1 MHVAIIMDG
10 NGRWA
15 RERGL
20 PRIEGH
26 RRGALKVESVTEW
39 SADLGVRYLTLYAF
53 STENWK
59 RPWEEVSFLFNLFV
73 DFMKK
78 KIRKMKREG
87 VRVRI
92 IGRKEKLPDEVVKIW
107 EWAEEETKGNDKI
120 DLIIALNY
128 GGRAEIL
135 DAVNELLSENITK
148 VDEDMFRSHLY
159 APDIPDPDI
168 VIRTSGE
175 MRISNF
181 LLWQIAYSEL
191 FFIDKYWPDFERED
205 LEKVIEEFRRRHRR
219 FGGI

>member
-1 MHVAIIMDG
+1 MHIAIIMDG

-15 RERGL
+15 KEKGL
-20 PRIEGH
+20 PRVEGH
-26 RRGALKVESVTEW
+26 RRGALKVEDVTEW

-53 STENWK
+53 STENWR

-73 DFMKK
+73 EFMKM

-92 IGRKEKLPDEVVKIW
+92 IGRKEKLPKEVVEVW
-107 EWAEEETKGNDKI
+107 DWAENETKSNNKI

-128 GGRAEIL
+128 GGRSEII
-135 DAVNELLSENITK
+135 DAVNRIISEDIEK
-148 VDEDMFRSHLY
+148 VDEDILRSHLY
-159 APDIPDPDI
+159 APDVPDPDI
-168 VIRTSGE
+168 VVRTSGE

-191 FFIDKYWPDFERED
+191 FFVDKYWPDFEKED
-205 LEKVIEEFRRRHRR
+205 LERILEEFRGRHRR
-219 FGGI
+219 FGGL

>member
-1 MHVAIIMDG
+1 MHIAIIMDG

-15 RERGL
+15 KEKGL
-20 PRIEGH
+20 PRVEGH
-26 RRGALKVESVTEW
+26 RRGALKVEDVTEW

-53 STENWK
+53 STENWR

-73 DFMKK
+73 EFMKM

-92 IGRKEKLPDEVVKIW
+92 IGRKEKLPKEVVEVW
-107 EWAEEETKGNDKI
+107 DWAENETKSNNKI

-128 GGRAEIL
+128 GGRSEII
-135 DAVNELLSENITK
+135 DAVNRIISENIEK
-148 VDEDMFRSHLY
+148 ADEDILRSHLY
-159 APDIPDPDI
+159 APDVPDPDI
-168 VIRTSGE
+168 VVRTSGE

-191 FFIDKYWPDFERED
+191 FFVDKYWPDFEKKD
-205 LEKVIEEFRRRHRR
+205 LERILEEFRGRHRR
-219 FGGI
+219 FGGL

>member
-1 MHVAIIMDG
+1 MHIAIIMDG

-15 RERGL
+15 KEKGL
-20 PRIEGH
+20 PRVEGH
-26 RRGALKVESVTEW
+26 RRGALKVEDVTEW

-53 STENWK
+53 STENWR

-73 DFMKK
+73 EFMKM

-92 IGRKEKLPDEVVKIW
+92 IGRKEKLPKEVVEVW
-107 EWAEEETKGNDKI
+107 DWAENETKSNNKI

-128 GGRAEIL
+128 GGRSEII
-135 DAVNELLSENITK
+135 DAVNRIISENIEK
-148 VDEDMFRSHLY
+148 ADEDILRSHLY
-159 APDIPDPDI
+159 APDVPDPDI
-168 VIRTSGE
+168 VVRTSGE

-191 FFIDKYWPDFERED
+191 FFVDKYWPDFEKED
-205 LEKVIEEFRRRHRR
+205 LERILEEFRGRHRR
-219 FGGI
+219 FGGL

>member
-15 RERGL
+15 KERGL

-26 RRGALKVESVTEW
+26 RRGAIKVEDVTEW

-73 DFMKK
+73 EFMKM
-78 KIRKMKREG
+78 KIKKMKREG

-92 IGRKEKLPDEVVKIW
+92 IGRRDKLPEEVLKIW
-107 EWAEEETKGNDKI
+107 DWAESETKDNEKI

-128 GGRAEIL
+128 GGRAEII
-135 DAVNELLSENITK
+135 DAINDIVSENIEK
-148 VDEDMFRSHLY
+148 VDEKILRSHLY
-159 APDIPDPDI
+159 APDVPDPDI
-168 VIRTSGE
+168 VVRTSGE

-191 FFIDKYWPDFERED
+191 FFIDKYWPDFEKED
-205 LEKVIEEFRRRHRR
+205 LERILSEFKGRHRR
-219 FGGI
+219 FGGL